1 MPSTKHY
8 IQTNTLQPEQ
18 LTEEPVFRHY
28 SILEQMDGVGTGVV
42 VKAMLGVDVK
52 IDMVTTVEVN
62 TWKRLR

>member
-1 MPSTKHY
+1 
-8 IQTNTLQPEQ
+8 
-18 LTEEPVFRHY
+18 
-28 SILEQMDGVGTGVV
+28 MDGVSTGVV